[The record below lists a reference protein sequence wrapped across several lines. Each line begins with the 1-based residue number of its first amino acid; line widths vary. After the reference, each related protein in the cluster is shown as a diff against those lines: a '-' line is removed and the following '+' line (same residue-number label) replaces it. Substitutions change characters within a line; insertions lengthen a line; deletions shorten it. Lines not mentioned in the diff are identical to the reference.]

1 MCRVIQAQLPRS
13 EASARQAAHLVR
25 ATVEEWVPGV
35 DPAVAEAAEEMT
47 QALVT
52 NAVVHALS
60 PVRIVIALRGG
71 VLEVG
76 VSDTDATL
84 PGARVPAPRE
94 GSRGWGRG
102 LTLVDT
108 LSDEWGSTPLRV
120 GKQVWFT
127 LAVAHRLRAGV
138 VRVRRGCRWRRP
150 ARIREPRWWEPR
162 WPRNPPE
169 PRRQDGAFGSSAV
182 SSARFGWTRSPADRP
197 RTCLATQG
205 AK

>member
-13 EASARQAAHLVR
+13 ESSASQAALLVR
-25 ATVEEWVPGV
+25 ASVEEWVPET
-35 DPAVAEAAEEMT
+35 DPAVAEAAEQMT
-47 QALVT
+47 RALVT

-60 PVRIVIALRGG
+60 PVRLVIALRGG

-84 PGARVPAPRE
+84 PGSRVPAQRI

-127 LAVAHRLRAGV
+127 LAVGAAPERDACRCAADAPGAVRLGSGASV
-138 VRVRRGCRWRRP
+138 VSP
-150 ARIREPRWWEPR
+150 ALA
-162 WPRNPPE
+162 PE
-169 PRRQDGAFGSSAV
+169 PS
-182 SSARFGWTRSPADRP
+182 
-197 RTCLATQG
+197 
-205 AK
+205 

>member
-13 EASARQAAHLVR
+13 EASARHAAQLVR
-25 ATVEEWVPGV
+25 ATVEDWLPDV
-35 DPAVAEAAEEMT
+35 DPAAAEAAEEMT

-84 PGARVPAPRE
+84 PGAWVPAPRE

-108 LSDEWGSTPLRV
+108 SSDEWGSTPLRV

-127 LAVAHRLRAGV
+127 LAVAAGSEPESCACAADAAGAVQLGSGASV
-138 VRVRRGCRWRRP
+138 VGAALAPGP
-150 ARIREPRWWEPR
+150 A
-162 WPRNPPE
+162 
-169 PRRQDGAFGSSAV
+169 
-182 SSARFGWTRSPADRP
+182 
-197 RTCLATQG
+197 
-205 AK
+205 

>member
-13 EASARQAAHLVR
+13 ESSARQAARLVR
-25 ATVEEWVPGV
+25 DTVEEVPDV
-35 DPAVAEAAEEMT
+35 DPDLVEAAEQMT
-47 QALVT
+47 RALVT

-60 PVRIVIALRGG
+60 PVRLVIALRGG

-84 PGARVPAPRE
+84 PGSRVPAPRV

-108 LSDEWGSTPLRV
+108 LSVEWGSTPLRV

-127 LAVAHRLRAGV
+127 LAMGPASERDACVCAADSPGAVRLGSGASV
-138 VRVRRGCRWRRP
+138 VS
-150 ARIREPRWWEPR
+150 AALA
-162 WPRNPPE
+162 PE
-169 PRRQDGAFGSSAV
+169 P
-182 SSARFGWTRSPADRP
+182 T
-197 RTCLATQG
+197 
-205 AK
+205 

>member
-25 ATVEEWVPGV
+25 ATVEE
-35 DPAVAEAAEEMT
+35 AAAEMT

-84 PGARVPAPRE
+84 PGPRVPAPWE
-94 GSRGWGRG
+94 ASRAWGRG

-127 LAVAHRLRAGV
+127 LAVATGSEQESCGCAADAYGAVRLGSGASV
-138 VRVRRGCRWRRP
+138 VG
-150 ARIREPRWWEPR
+150 AALAAEP
-162 WPRNPPE
+162 
-169 PRRQDGAFGSSAV
+169 
-182 SSARFGWTRSPADRP
+182 T
-197 RTCLATQG
+197 
-205 AK
+205 

>member
-1 MCRVIQAQLPRS
+1 MCRVIQAQLPRN

-25 ATVEEWVPGV
+25 ATVEEWVPDV
-35 DPAVAEAAEEMT
+35 DPAAAEAAEEMT
-47 QALVT
+47 RALVT

-127 LAVAHRLRAGV
+127 LAVAAGSE
-138 VRVRRGCRWRRP
+138 
-150 ARIREPRWWEPR
+150 RESCVCAADA
-162 WPRNPPE
+162 
-169 PRRQDGAFGSSAV
+169 DGAVQLGSGASVVGA
-182 SSARFGWTRSPADRP
+182 A
-197 RTCLATQG
+197 LAAGPT
-205 AK
+205 

>member
-13 EASARQAAHLVR
+13 ESSARQAARLVR
-25 ATVEEWVPGV
+25 ATVEEWVP
-35 DPAVAEAAEEMT
+35 DIEPAVAEAAEQMT
-47 QALVT
+47 RALVT

-60 PVRIVIALRGG
+60 PVRLVIALRGG

-84 PGARVPAPRE
+84 PGSRVPAPRA

-127 LAVAHRLRAGV
+127 LAVETAPEGDACVCAADAPGAVRLGSGTSV
-138 VRVRRGCRWRRP
+138 VS
-150 ARIREPRWWEPR
+150 AALA
-162 WPRNPPE
+162 PE
-169 PRRQDGAFGSSAV
+169 PG
-182 SSARFGWTRSPADRP
+182 
-197 RTCLATQG
+197 
-205 AK
+205 

>member
-13 EASARQAAHLVR
+13 ESSARQAARLVR

-35 DPAVAEAAEEMT
+35 GPPVAEDAEQMT
-47 QALVT
+47 RALVT

-60 PVRIVIALRGG
+60 PVRLVIALRGG

-84 PGARVPAPRE
+84 PRSRVPAPRE
-94 GSRGWGRG
+94 AGSRGWGRG
-102 LTLVDT
+102 LTLVDA

-127 LAVAHRLRAGV
+127 LAVEAGSEREACACAADAPGAVRLGSGASVVAG
-138 VRVRRGCRWRRP
+138 
-150 ARIREPRWWEPR
+150 AMA
-162 WPRNPPE
+162 PE
-169 PRRQDGAFGSSAV
+169 P
-182 SSARFGWTRSPADRP
+182 T
-197 RTCLATQG
+197 
-205 AK
+205 

>member
-13 EASARQAAHLVR
+13 EATARQAAHLVR
-25 ATVEEWVPGV
+25 ATVEEWVPAV
-35 DPAVAEAAEEMT
+35 DPAVAEAAEEIT
-47 QALVT
+47 QALVA

-94 GSRGWGRG
+94 RSRGWGGG
-102 LTLVDT
+102 LTLVDIM
-108 LSDEWGSTPLRV
+108 SDEWGSTPLRV

-127 LAVAHRLRAGV
+127 LAMAAGSERESCACTADAAGAVRLGSGASV
-138 VRVRRGCRWRRP
+138 VGAALAPGP
-150 ARIREPRWWEPR
+150 A
-162 WPRNPPE
+162 
-169 PRRQDGAFGSSAV
+169 
-182 SSARFGWTRSPADRP
+182 
-197 RTCLATQG
+197 
-205 AK
+205 